1 MIFKKRNGEAL
12 PASLVSDAA
21 RLRES
26 GSVGEVDRREFL
38 ALASAFGA
46 TTATAYAMLGLSAP
60 SVAHAKKQGGS
71 VRMQQ
76 EVRALKE
83 PRTYDWNQ
91 LANVSRGWME
101 YLIQYNNDGTF
112 EGKLLESWDIS
123 DDAKTYTL
131 HVRKGVKWNN
141 GDAFTA
147 EDVARNIEGWC
158 DKSVEGN
165 SMAGRLRF

>member
-1 MIFKKRNGEAL
+1 M

-26 GSVGEVDRREFL
+26 GKIDDVDRREFL

-46 TTATAYAMLGLSAP
+46 TTATAYAMLGLSVP
-60 SVAHAKKQGGS
+60 SVAHAQKKQGGS

-76 EVRALKE
+76 EVRAMKE

-131 HVRKGVKWNN
+131 YVRKGVKWNN

-165 SMAGRLRF
+165 SLTARFSI